1 MEGNG
6 MRGAVLRSFPHSA
19 FASCGLLADRHHKA
33 QLFSISLTLRNNK
46 EELPLMNAQ
55 TNITTFRLSR
65 VFGTIVLGGFLSSCA
80 MLEAQ
85 QVKDTEQL
93 LVAAGFKMKLAD
105 TPAKM
110 AHLKTLTQQKI
121 VPHQKDGVIYYIYAD
136 ATICQ
141 CFYWGQ
147 DQAYQNFMQLQEQQ
161 NIANEER
168 MTAEMNEQEY
178 LDWDTMGYD
187 MGGNGMGFY

>member
-1 MEGNG
+1 
-6 MRGAVLRSFPHSA
+6 
-19 FASCGLLADRHHKA
+19 
-33 QLFSISLTLRNNK
+33 
-46 EELPLMNAQ
+46 MNTQ
-55 TNITTFRLSR
+55 TNTNAFRLSR
-65 VFGTIVLGGFLSSCA
+65 VLGAIVLGGLLSSCA

-85 QVKDTEQL
+85 QAKDTEQL
-93 LVAAGFKMKLAD
+93 LVEAGFKMKLAD

-110 AHLKTLTQQKI
+110 AHLKTLTQHKI
-121 VPHQKDGVIYYIYAD
+121 VPHQKDGVVYYIYAD
-136 ATICQ
+136 ATNCQ

-147 DQAYQNFMQLQEQQ
+147 DQSYRSFLQLQEQR

-187 MGGNGMGFY
+187 MGGNGMGFN